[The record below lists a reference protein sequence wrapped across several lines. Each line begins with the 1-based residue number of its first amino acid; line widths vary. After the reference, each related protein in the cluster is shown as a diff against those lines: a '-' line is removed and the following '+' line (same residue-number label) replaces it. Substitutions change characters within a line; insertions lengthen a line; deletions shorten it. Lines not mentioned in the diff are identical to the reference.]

1 LITIAHTFQPPANRA
16 LFLSNNRKTISF
28 LATATL
34 AFAALVPLCMQT
46 AHAQRPRFGDP
57 FQTGGSTPGS
67 IITAPQF
74 PSNLPQLPQLQQP
87 QIQLPQGQGPQ
98 LQLPQ
103 LQLPQFHNGAAQLP
117 NFLPQQAQ
125 PYIAQGGVLPTLDLP
140 RTSLPDPSNYNLQQ
154 FPLFSNRNSGRQ
166 QLQVLPPPPQQL
178 PQNFNIPQNGFQQPT
193 FPTQG
198 FPQPGLQQPGLGQI
212 PNQGYQGYQGQY
224 NPYQNRWPYEGTG
237 TDWLPSIDW
246 SWPRQQWQRFQTEFL
261 PRVLERPRFRHTYLH
276 GSNRNGINGNELD
289 INDFE
294 LATTLTRP
302 NFLGSGQ
309 PLRISPGAVFSFWD
323 GPETESTGFDLPS
336 KAVGAY
342 LGLDHVTDL
351 TKTSGFES
359 NVTVGIY
366 SDYENL
372 SSDSFRLTGRLLGW
386 QRINSY
392 TVGKLGVEYLDRIRI
407 KLLPAVGLF
416 MSPNPDMKL
425 DLYFP
430 RTKLSHRIPN
440 LGEYEAWGYVG
451 GEYGGGSWA
460 IERIDGTDDQV
471 DINDVRAFAGME
483 WIGPRRVTGFVDFG
497 YAFEREIVY
506 RSDPIN
512 DLNLQDT
519 LFVRTGLAF

>member
-1 LITIAHTFQPPANRA
+1 M
-16 LFLSNNRKTISF
+16 FLSKFRKTIGF
-28 LATATL
+28 
-34 AFAALVPLCMQT
+34 FAAASLAIVSLAAISARP
-46 AHAQRPRFGDP
+46 ASAQRPRFADP
-57 FQTGGSTPGS
+57 FQTGGGTPGS
-67 IITAPQF
+67 IITAPQ
-74 PSNLPQLPQLQQP
+74 LPQTQPPPLPQVQLPQLQPPQFQP
-87 QIQLPQGQGPQ
+87 PQVALPNFSPASLPQGFQSPFPQ
-98 LQLPQ
+98 S
-103 LQLPQFHNGAAQLP
+103 
-117 NFLPQQAQ
+117 
-125 PYIAQGGVLPTLDLP
+125 GVLPTLDLP
-140 RTSLPDPSNYNLQQ
+140 RTSLPDPSNYNLQS
-154 FPLFSNRNSGRQ
+154 FPVFPNSGLGQ
-166 QLQVLPPPPQQL
+166 QQPFQVLPPPPQQL
-178 PQNFNIPQNGFQQPT
+178 PQTFSFPNAGIGQPQFQQPS
-193 FPTQG
+193 F
-198 FPQPGLQQPGLGQI
+198 GQF
-212 PNQGYQGYQGQY
+212 PNQNYQGGF

-237 TDWLPSIDW
+237 SNWLPSIDW
-246 SWPRQQWQRFQTEFL
+246 TWPRQQWQRFQTEFL
-261 PRVLERPRFRHTYLH
+261 PRVLERPRFRHTYMH
-276 GSNRNGINGNELD
+276 GSNRNGVNGNELD

-342 LGLDHVTDL
+342 LGFDHVTDL
-351 TKTSGFES
+351 TKTAGFES
-359 NVTVGIY
+359 NITIGIY

-392 TVGKLGVEYLDRIRI
+392 TVGKLGVEYLDRIRVKI
-407 KLLPAVGLF
+407 LPAVGLF
-416 MSPNPDMKL
+416 FSPNADMKF

-440 LGEYEAWGYVG
+440 LGQYEAWAYVG

-460 IERIDGTDDQV
+460 IERIDGSDDQV
-471 DINDVRAFAGME
+471 DINDVRAFAGLE

-506 RSDPIN
+506 RSNPLA